1 FPRSAN
7 ISAPIG
13 VFVLNYGEGVYV
25 CTIKRVTALSALE
38 VRRLVGLLRLAATRR
53 VPACELE
60 SAWGSEL
67 QRHRSRRSATCRSV
81 LFGTFSFTL
90 KEKVH
95 KGVLAL
101 SREKRGVMKEKVHP
115 PAKFAE
121 RETSAE
127 NPYIF
132 IINF

>member
-1 FPRSAN
+1 
-7 ISAPIG
+7 
-13 VFVLNYGEGVYV
+13 
-25 CTIKRVTALSALE
+25 
-38 VRRLVGLLRLAATRR
+38 TRR

-95 KGVLAL
+95 KGALVLTREERSVPKEKSVSRARRAKKPR
-101 SREKRGVMKEKVHP
+101 REKFH
-115 PAKFAE
+115 
-121 RETSAE
+121 
-127 NPYIF
+127 IF
-132 IINF
+132 FK